1 MANHERGGYD
11 ARQLKTPGKLLI
23 GVETEVPLAI
33 HALDRSTNES
43 VLLGRAE
50 TLQALAKL
58 FEEKGFFVYADA
70 VDASRN
76 HSYWGITEDASI
88 DVWGQLK
95 GRLKPLT
102 DPYGSGTDLFNL
114 DIGSPIEIKSPPMSI
129 DTPDYEGAFRC
140 MWDILRPY
148 QIANVEYW
156 KMASQHIHFS
166 LLGSRDFPLDI
177 AQKLAFCV
185 VYFEKALDE
194 LNPTMTDTADQKRPG
209 GWRNCD
215 RFKKRNRVR
224 PMENGRVPLNDLPSC
239 WTSIRA
245 TRRLQDL
252 SALMCYDDNIYR
264 RLHVPPA
271 RSAEETLAW
280 IAFTRMFIE
289 AAEKMDQN
297 KLDMA
302 AERKISFLEALGFR
316 LVGTREAQLRHEAEW
331 AADPDNCE
339 QTHRQLQQFMGCDI
353 EFWSSILAVRD
364 RMERDLAKLHSH

>member
-1 MANHERGGYD
+1 MANHGSGGDD

-33 HALDRSTNES
+33 YALDRSTDKI

-50 TLQALAKL
+50 TLQALANL
-58 FEEKGFFVYADA
+58 FEEKGFRVYADA

-95 GRLKPLT
+95 GRLKPVT
-102 DPYGSGTDLFNL
+102 NPYGTGTDLSIL
-114 DIGSPIEIKSPPMSI
+114 DIGSPVEVKSPPMSI
-129 DTPDYEGAFRC
+129 DTRDYEGAFRC

-148 QIANVEYW
+148 KISSVEYW

-166 LLGSRDFPLDI
+166 LLGTREFPLDI

-215 RFKKRNRVR
+215 RFKKRNRNFR
-224 PMENGRVPLNDLPSC
+224 GLNH
-239 WTSIRA
+239 TTIEFRH
-245 TRRLQDL
+245 
-252 SALMCYDDNIYR
+252 M
-264 RLHVPPA
+264 PPA
-271 RSAEETLAW
+271 REAEETLAW
-280 IAFTRMFIE
+280 ITFTRMFIE
-289 AAEKMDQN
+289 AAEKVDQN

-316 LVGTREAQLRHEAEW
+316 LVGTREAQLKHEAEW

-353 EFWSSILAVRD
+353 IFWSSILAVRD
-364 RMERDLAKLHSH
+364 RMERDLAKLHSD